1 MSGIEWNDPAL
12 KELAIKGMVKE
23 YEANTAELPYKKV
36 MPVVNVKSKTFS
48 EIVDKSTIFATP
60 STAAGASIQTVD
72 LEKGLKSYTCGLHA
86 LTVPLLGEDRGL
98 APVDLVQD
106 ALFKEMDAARFAI
119 EAEFENQLVSNIPTA
134 NKIDASSAQWAD
146 DTKDP
151 IKTINSAIKA
161 VKKASGLTP
170 NALIAKADVIDALTS
185 NANTKDYIKYIQPNA
200 VDGNGTLIK
209 LRGLTIIEA
218 PESIKSV
225 NGKELSK
232 FSSTSAYLTV
242 ASNVLSRGMGYI
254 ATYPTRK
261 EVQQGKILQKANKDT
276 PLIFKYIDEMKA
288 TGVINMVSELS
299 FVPVIQKPNA
309 TAEIKSVI

>member
-1 MSGIEWNDPAL
+1 
-12 KELAIKGMVKE
+12 
-23 YEANTAELPYKKV
+23 
-36 MPVVNVKSKTFS
+36 
-48 EIVDKSTIFATP
+48 
-60 STAAGASIQTVD
+60 
-72 LEKGLKSYTCGLHA
+72 
-86 LTVPLLGEDRGL
+86 
-98 APVDLVQD
+98 
-106 ALFKEMDAARFAI
+106 
-119 EAEFENQLVSNIPTA
+119 
-134 NKIDASSAQWAD
+134 
-146 DTKDP
+146 
-151 IKTINSAIKA
+151 
-161 VKKASGLTP
+161 
-170 NALIAKADVIDALTS
+170 
-185 NANTKDYIKYIQPNA
+185 
-200 VDGNGTLIK
+200 LIK

-242 ASNVLSRGMGYI
+242 ASNVLSRGMGHI

-276 PLIFKYIDEMKA
+276 SLIFKYIDEMKA